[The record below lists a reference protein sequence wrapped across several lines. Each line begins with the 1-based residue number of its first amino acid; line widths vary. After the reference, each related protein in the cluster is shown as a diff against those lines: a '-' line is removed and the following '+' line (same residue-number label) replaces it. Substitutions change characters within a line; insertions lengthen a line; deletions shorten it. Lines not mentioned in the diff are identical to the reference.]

1 MAHLLAF
8 AVDTAFCPITQE
20 TCGKGANKLRAKLV
34 LKQGLGRVVCLGPP
48 HGRRETTRA
57 RISEKLPTQV
67 SSNAAKQTEAEE
79 SESAPERGN
88 KLTNCQQIE
97 VWRKIYIN

>member
-1 MAHLLAF
+1 M
-8 AVDTAFCPITQE
+8 
-20 TCGKGANKLRAKLV
+20 
-34 LKQGLGRVVCLGPP
+34 
-48 HGRRETTRA
+48 GRRATTRA
-57 RISEKLPTQV
+57 RISEKLPKQV

-97 VWRKIYIN
+97 AWRKIYTRRKANFRESWENDYG